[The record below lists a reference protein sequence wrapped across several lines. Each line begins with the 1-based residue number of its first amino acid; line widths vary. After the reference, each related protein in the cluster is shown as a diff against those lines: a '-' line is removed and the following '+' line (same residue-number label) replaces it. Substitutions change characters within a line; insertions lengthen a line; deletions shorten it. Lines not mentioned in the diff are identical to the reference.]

1 MIKHF
6 IIIAACM
13 MSFMTSFYVYAIE
26 GAPTLT
32 IESPSKQFSFSRTAL
47 FSMQELTQVS
57 MSYNRAYPN
66 VRMTYTA
73 IKLCDLL
80 RRYSI
85 KSTDMLE
92 FIAADHFSVLIPAT
106 KIIHCSNRSAI
117 GYLAIEP
124 LNKWP
129 LLNNNT
135 GTTAGPFDVIW
146 VHPEKSYISNEYW
159 SWSVVKIKIHKKLD
173 NKVFLAA
180 PEELDQTIKNN
191 IKNGYDVY
199 ISHCAG
205 CHSIN
210 HIGKGVIGPDL
221 NIPKNPV
228 EYYPNDTVLKKFIR
242 DPQSVRVIK
251 NDRMSGSNKQFL
263 SDADLDD
270 LILYLHY
277 MANNP
282 RIKKQ

>member
-1 MIKHF
+1 MKHF
-6 IIIAACM
+6 IIIAVCM
-13 MSFMTSFYVYAIE
+13 MSFITSFYVYAIE
-26 GAPTLT
+26 DAPILT
-32 IESPSKQFSFSRTAL
+32 IESLSKQFSFSRTAL
-47 FSMQELTQVS
+47 LSMQEITQVS
-57 MSYNRAYPN
+57 ITNNRAYPN
-66 VRMTYTA
+66 VEMTYTA

-80 RRYSI
+80 RKYSI

-92 FIAADHFSVLIPAT
+92 FIAADHFSVLIPAP
-106 KIIHCSNRSAI
+106 KIMHCSNHSAI

-124 LNKWP
+124 LKKWP
-129 LLNNNT
+129 LLSNNT
-135 GTTAGPFDVIW
+135 GTTAGPYDVIW

-159 SWSVVKIKIHKKLD
+159 AWSVVKIKIHKKLD

-180 PEELDQTIKNN
+180 PEGIGQKIKKN
-191 IKNGYDVY
+191 ITNGYDVY

-228 EYYPNDTVLKKFIR
+228 EYYPNNTVLKKFIR

-251 NDRMSGSNKQFL
+251 NDRMSGSNEQFL
-263 SDADLDD
+263 SNADLDD
-270 LILYLHY
+270 LILYFHY
-277 MANNP
+277 MVNNQ